1 MANFIVKAQWESDT
15 NGKVKK
21 HTELYLVDAVS
32 VTDAEAAT
40 VAEFGQDVS
49 DFEVKEVKA
58 TKIVAAI

>member
-1 MANFIVKAQWESDT
+1 MPNFIVKAQWISDS

-32 VTDAEAAT
+32 VTDAESAT

-49 DFEVKEVKA
+49 EFEVKEVKA

>member
-1 MANFIVKAQWESDT
+1 MPNFIVKAAWESDQ
-15 NGKVKK
+15 NGKMKK

-40 VAEFGQDVS
+40 VEEFGQGVHN
-49 DFEVKEVKA
+49 FAVKEVKA

>member
-1 MANFIVKAQWESDT
+1 MPNFIVKAQWISDS

-32 VTDAEAAT
+32 VTDAESAT

-49 DFEVKEVKA
+49 E
-58 TKIVAAI
+58 IVAAI